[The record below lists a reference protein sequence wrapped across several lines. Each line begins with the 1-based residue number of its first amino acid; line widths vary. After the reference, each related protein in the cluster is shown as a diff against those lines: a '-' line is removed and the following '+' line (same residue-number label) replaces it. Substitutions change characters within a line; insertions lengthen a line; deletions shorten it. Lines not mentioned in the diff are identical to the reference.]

1 MKKGYKCIFA
11 IVNTGFS
18 ESAMEAAK
26 ACGAKGGTIL
36 NGRGT
41 ISKEAEKF
49 FNISIQPEKEI
60 VMILAKNE
68 LIDGILKGLYNAV
81 GTATQAQGI
90 AFALP
95 VEDVVGLDQASIEKK
110 EEKTDK

>member
-11 IVNTGFS
+11 IVNSGFS
-18 ESAMEAAK
+18 EVAMEAAK
-26 ACGAKGGTIL
+26 AGGAKGGTIL

-41 ISKEAEKF
+41 ISKDAEKF
-49 FNISIQPEKEI
+49 FNISIQPDKEI

-68 LIDGILKGLYNAV
+68 LIDGILKGLYKAI

-110 EEKTDK
+110 EEKADK